1 MILDNVGWTAM
12 HYVISFT
19 IEKKLRTLV
28 PFLIKT
34 GFDVNDKNQKGQTV
48 LDLARER
55 KNSKAILFLEKAIK
69 EASDCNNNWI
79 NIIVILKF
87 KLHILWQ
94 VWIPGFLEF
103 SAEFMKH
110 ESELLKL

>member
-69 EASDCNNNWI
+69 
-79 NIIVILKF
+79 
-87 KLHILWQ
+87 
-94 VWIPGFLEF
+94 FLSRTICF
-103 SAEFMKH
+103 IDLPYFWLSK
-110 ESELLKL
+110 

>member
-1 MILDNVGWTAM
+1 M

-79 NIIVILKF
+79 NIIKILKF
-87 KLHILWQ
+87 KLHILWLG
-94 VWIPGFLEF
+94 IPGFLGF
-103 SAEFMKH
+103 SAECMKH
-110 ESELLKL
+110 ESE